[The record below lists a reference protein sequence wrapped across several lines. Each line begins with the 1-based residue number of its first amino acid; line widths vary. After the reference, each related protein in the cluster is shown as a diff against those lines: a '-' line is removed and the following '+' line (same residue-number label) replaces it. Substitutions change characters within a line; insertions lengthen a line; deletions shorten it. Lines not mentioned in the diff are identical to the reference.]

1 MTRKEMITACVENQI
16 ERGVIRPESKATQ
29 IKARLNGMYGI
40 KAMSKAECLEWY
52 QVTFKK

>member
-16 ERGVIRPESKATQ
+16 ERGVIRPESKALQ
-29 IKARLNGMYGI
+29 IKARLNGMYGF

>member
-1 MTRKEMITACVENQI
+1 MTRKELITACVENQI
-16 ERGVIRPESKATQ
+16 ERGVIPSESKAFQ
-29 IKARLNGMYGI
+29 IKARLSGMGGL